1 MTTLLVTTGGTIASL
16 PDSVTG
22 AVSPAL
28 SAADLVAGIPEL
40 TAVDNLEV
48 VELDRVNG
56 WNMTPA
62 RMLEVARCL
71 REGLA
76 GSAMTGAI
84 VTHGTDTVEETA
96 FLCDLL
102 VEGEKPVAFTAAM
115 RTGAEVAPDG
125 PRNLVCAARV
135 VHAPEARGLGA
146 ALVMNDEVHA
156 ARWCVKADSYRTSAF
171 SSPEHGPVGHVTPE
185 RLSIAALPPRH
196 TLELPDSLDYEVV
209 IVKTFTG
216 MSEEVIDAIASSGAP
231 AGVVIEGTGA
241 GNVPGAA
248 LRGIS
253 SLVDRGLVVVIATRV
268 QTGGTIPIYGG
279 PGGGVTL
286 RELGVIAAGTLTAAK
301 ARLLLMLALAV
312 TGEAGAARALFERS
326 VAAVAPGALGRG

>member
-16 PDSVTG
+16 PDPETG

-40 TAVDNLEV
+40 GAVDDLEV

-62 RMLEVARCL
+62 RMLDVARCVRDGL
-71 REGLA
+71 EGS
-76 GSAMTGAI
+76 GVVGAV

-96 FLCDLL
+96 FLCDLV
-102 VEGEKPVAFTAAM
+102 VESEKPVAFAAAM
-115 RTGAEVAPDG
+115 RTGAEMAADG

-135 VHAPEARGLGA
+135 AGAPAARGLGA
-146 ALVMNDEVHA
+146 AVVMNDEVHS
-156 ARWCVKADSYRTSAF
+156 ARWCVKTDSYRSSAF
-171 SSPEHGPVGHVTPE
+171 CSPEHGPVGHVTPE
-185 RLSIAALPPRH
+185 RLAMRALPPRH
-196 TLELPDSLDYEVV
+196 TLGLPDRLDHEVA

-216 MSEEVIDAIASSGAP
+216 MSEQLVEVAADASGAS
-231 AGVVIEGTGA
+231 GVVIEGTGA

-248 LRGIS
+248 LGGIS
-253 SLVDRGLVVVIATRV
+253 SLVERGLVVVIATRV
-268 QTGGTIPIYGG
+268 HTGGTIPIYGG

-286 RELGVIAAGTLTAAK
+286 RELGVIPAGTLTAAK
-301 ARLLLMLALAV
+301 ARLLLMVALAA
-312 TGEAGAARALFERS
+312 TDDPAAATALFGRA
-326 VAAVAPGALGRG
+326 VAALAPGALGPA